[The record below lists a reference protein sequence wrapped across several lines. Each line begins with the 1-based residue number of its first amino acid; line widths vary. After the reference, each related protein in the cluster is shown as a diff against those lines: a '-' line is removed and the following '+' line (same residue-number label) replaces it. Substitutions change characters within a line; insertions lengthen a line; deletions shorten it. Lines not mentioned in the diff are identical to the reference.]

1 MAAVTLDSEAAF
13 RERCLKIG
21 MEETTLDVLIAS
33 NYKTFGHLAFAVSSS
48 PNTADEEQVQQW
60 VNTVFAQPPTP
71 QQMACIRRALFEA
84 QALSISDMKSRVEPQ
99 SDVLVRKMPV
109 AERIARQ
116 TALERRLTGVIFA
129 PETTPG
135 HSVVDRLVDMLE
147 TGVMA
152 YLEPHKYVSR
162 SQEVQNVKSE
172 KSLSITTDG
181 NLKVNAKVETLTC
194 EASSA
199 LTLRQAWSRRSIA
212 FELAGLATFTIL
224 ESWVQKMFIMMQRP
238 PPDGYV
244 SISLQQLLAAD
255 RHLFTVA
262 ADRLLGNLQGAPG
275 REKPLDTEVKRLAD
289 STEVLQF
296 LTCLPKAT
304 APPPLKR
311 PWETDKGGQWK
322 ADQWKADGKGGE
334 GKGRKGKHKESK
346 GSGSAMQLPP
356 GAKAKHDDKPNCF
369 GYNHGT
375 CKFKVNKKN
384 RCSRGFHVCWF
395 CGKQHPGHEC
405 PTAPS
410 N

>member
-21 MEETTLDVLIAS
+21 MEEATLDVLTNS
-33 NYKTFGHLAFAVSSS
+33 NYKTFGHLAFAISSS

-60 VNTVFAQPPTP
+60 VNTVFTRPPTP

-99 SDVLVRKMPV
+99 PDSLVRKMPV
-109 AERIARQ
+109 AERLARQ
-116 TALERRLTGVIFA
+116 AALERRLTGVIFA

-135 HSVVDRLVDMLE
+135 HAVVDRLVDMLE
-147 TGVMA
+147 SGVLL

-172 KSLSITTDG
+172 KSLSISADG
-181 NLKVNAKVETLTC
+181 NLKVSAKVETLSC

-199 LTLRQAWSRRSIA
+199 LTLRQAWSRRSLA
-212 FELAGLATFTIL
+212 FELAGLSTFTIL
-224 ESWVQKMFIMMQRP
+224 EGWVQKLFIMMQRSP
-238 PPDGYV
+238 PEGYV

-262 ADRLLGNLQGAPG
+262 ADRLLGNLQGVAG
-275 REKPLDTEVKRLAD
+275 REKPLDIEIRRLSE

-296 LTCLPKAT
+296 LTCLPKAV

-311 PWETDKGGQWK
+311 TWEFEPGRPSKG
-322 ADQWKADGKGGE
+322 DGKGKDGKD
-334 GKGRKGKHKESK
+334 GKGKKGRQPGKSA
-346 GSGSAMQLPP
+346 GSAPQLPP

-375 CKFKVNKKN
+375 CRFKVNKKN

-395 CGKQHPGHEC
+395 CGKLHPGHEC
-405 PTAPS
+405 PTAPTS
-410 N
+410 

>member
-33 NYKTFGHLAFAVSSS
+33 NYKTFGRLAFAVSSS

-60 VNTVFAQPPTP
+60 VNTVFSQPPTP

-116 TALERRLTGVIFA
+116 AALERRLTGVIFA

-152 YLEPHKYVSR
+152 YLEPHKYISR

-212 FELAGLATFTIL
+212 FELSGLATFTIL
-224 ESWVQKMFIMMQRP
+224 EGWVQKMFIMMQRP
-238 PPDGYV
+238 PPDGYI
-244 SISLQQLLAAD
+244 SISLQQL
-255 RHLFTVA
+255 F
-262 ADRLLGNLQGAPG
+262 
-275 REKPLDTEVKRLAD
+275 
-289 STEVLQF
+289 S
-296 LTCLPKAT
+296 C
-304 APPPLKR
+304 R
-311 PWETDKGGQWK
+311 P
-322 ADQWKADGKGGE
+322 ASVH
-334 GKGRKGKHKESK
+334 RC
-346 GSGSAMQLPP
+346 SGSPARKPSGCARARKTSRHRGKALSRFDRGASVSYLSSEGHKPP
-356 GAKAKHDDKPNCF
+356 SSEASLG
-369 GYNHGT
+369 
-375 CKFKVNKKN
+375 
-384 RCSRGFHVCWF
+384 R
-395 CGKQHPGHEC
+395 
-405 PTAPS
+405 
-410 N
+410 